1 MKKNYLKIYFFIAL
15 VSSLLFINTKSSTLF
30 AQDADTTTAV
40 RMVTSL
46 IAADSLYMELRLQR
60 LNTNWQ
66 RWANGSF
73 IFGFSDTTL
82 TIDTS
87 KFEFKLIARKG
98 LISDSAA
105 DPNFDK
111 YTVKTSVLPGRFSIQ
126 IKGPEVYDEAI
137 DVPYVKMDSED
148 TLLTYTILGTFLIRR
163 KDTKPF
169 IVVSNDTTVTFR
181 LLWKRPI
188 DYYQASSY
196 KTNTNIEQYNKADYF
211 DLDDNVELY
220 QPFQNAVMMFY
231 DDNTP
236 KPRTIL
242 RFVDAIYEGAKKISI
257 HWVTRQ
263 EAYVKG
269 WAIYRGRAPYGTFD
283 MHQVAYSTQ
292 VASNLTSPEDTR
304 LMGIGTKPFGK
315 AYMYE
320 YDTVDIKRGEN
331 YCYELKY
338 IDFNNNII
346 DIPNAR
352 VCVNIPNSVLSFAKA
367 YPNPV
372 ERSTQVSYNLEDDAT
387 VSIKLYDV
395 TGKLIK
401 TIAEDLYVKQGRH
414 VFDLEIPELA
424 MQGMYDLLINADPV
438 EDETVER
445 SFTVIKLQVVR

>member
-1 MKKNYLKIYFFIAL
+1 MKKNYLKIYFIITL
-15 VSSLLFINTKSSTLF
+15 VSSLLFINSQNSKLY

-46 IAADSLYMELRLQR
+46 IAADSLLMELRLQR

-87 KFEFKLIARKG
+87 KFEFKLLTRDG
-98 LISDSAA
+98 LISDSAR
-105 DPNFDK
+105 DPNFDN

-126 IKGPEVYDEAI
+126 IKGPEVYDSAI

-148 TLLTYTILGTFLIRR
+148 TLLTYTILGTFLIRK

-169 IVVSNDTTVTFR
+169 IVVTNDTTVSFR

-196 KTNTNIEQYNKADYF
+196 KTNINIEQYNKADYY

-236 KPRTIL
+236 KPKTIL

-269 WAIYRGRAPYGTFD
+269 WVIYRGRAPYGTFD
-283 MHQVAYSTQ
+283 MHKVLYSTE
-292 VASNLTSPEDTR
+292 VASNLTSPTDTR
-304 LMGIGTKPFGK
+304 LMGLGTKPFGK

-338 IDFNNNII
+338 IDFNNNIV

-372 ERSTQVSYNLEDDAT
+372 ERSTQVSYNLEDDAII
-387 VSIKLYDV
+387 SIKLYDL

-401 TIAEDLYVKQGRH
+401 TIAENITVKKGRH

-424 MQGMYDLLINADPV
+424 MQGMYDLLINADPI

-445 SFTVIKLQVVR
+445 SFTVIKLQVIR